1 MAASL
6 FGVLSAILL
15 VGLTIWLAPYLLALT
30 SALPS
35 FGPLLLV
42 FSFLVSVGCSLALSC
57 FISRGKRHII
67 IERRPEDEDD
77 SVNTGGRPGRP
88 GLCRERWQL
97 DFIKIARGVK
107 QKPLSFRPRMMW
119 FGSPPIAI
127 QAIENVVVRD

>member
-35 FGPLLLV
+35 FGPFLLF

-97 DFIKIARGVK
+97 DFIKIPKTLIFQAKNGVVWV
-107 QKPLSFRPRMMW
+107 S
-119 FGSPPIAI
+119 S
-127 QAIENVVVRD
+127 NSYSSH

>member
-57 FISRGKRHII
+57 FISRGKRQII

-97 DFIKIARGVK
+97 DSKGCETKTF
-107 QKPLSFRPRMMW
+107 F
-119 FGSPPIAI
+119 F
-127 QAIENVVVRD
+127 QAKNDVVWVSSNSYSSH